1 MVLVAIII
9 QSLTDTFAHVLVALT
24 VLDANWI
31 NDLVN
36 QTSVGIMVYIFLQ
49 SLNRDKMFFIG
60 TCNETS
66 NTTFNCSCELGWG
79 GKHCEIKVN
88 HCENV
93 TCENYGVCRP
103 LFRDYSCE
111 CLGDSYSGQHC
122 EITATRIKIYQMV
135 SKSFAYVAII
145 AMISVVMFVII
156 MDILKY
162 CFGID
167 PTRDDLERIRREK
180 RAKKRKPVIQRFIY
194 VNPPSPSEQPN
205 ATMTET
211 VV

>member
-1 MVLVAIII
+1 
-9 QSLTDTFAHVLVALT
+9 
-24 VLDANWI
+24 
-31 NDLVN
+31 
-36 QTSVGIMVYIFLQ
+36 
-49 SLNRDKMFFIG
+49 MFFVG

-66 NTTFNCSCELGWG
+66 NTTFNCSCELGWD
-79 GKHCEIKVN
+79 GKRCEIMVN
-88 HCENV
+88 HCENA
-93 TCENYGVCRP
+93 TCENNGVCRP
-103 LFRDYSCE
+103 LFRNYSCL
-111 CLGDSYSGQHC
+111 CVGDSYSGQYC
-122 EITATRIKIYQMV
+122 EIIATRIKIYKIV

-145 AMISVVMFVII
+145 AMISVVMFIII

-167 PTRDDLERIRREK
+167 PTHGDLERIRREK

-194 VNPPSPSEQPN
+194 VNPPAPSPSEQPN

>member
-66 NTTFNCSCELGWG
+66 NTTFNCSCPEGWIG
-79 GKHCEIKVN
+79 DHCQAKPDY
-88 HCENV
+88 CENV
-93 TCENYGVCRP
+93 HCLNNGVCRS
-103 LFRDYSCE
+103 LFLNYSCE
-111 CLGDSYSGQHC
+111 CLGTSYSGRHC
-122 EITATRIKIYQMV
+122 EIVATSTAIRRII
-135 SKSFAYVAII
+135 SKSFGYVGITCL
-145 AMISVVMFVII
+145 VVTAAFFVV

-167 PTRDDLERIRREK
+167 PTKYELEKIRRAK
-180 RAKKRKPVIQRFIY
+180 AMRRAKRTPVIQRFIY
-194 VNPPSPSEQPN
+194 VN
-205 ATMTET
+205 
-211 VV
+211 